1 MKCFNSGC
9 SFTSPGIV
17 TDEDMYWYY
26 LAKDKGCTSFINAS
40 KPGSSNELIFR
51 RVYDHVLS
59 NVDENTFYIINIT
72 SLNRIELE
80 NTQTDKLQEILI
92 PEALIRYDFEIV
104 ELSLFTQLIG
114 MISFLNSYNKDFYII
129 NNNKELSSTPFP
141 LRDKFIAFLK
151 KEPRAL
157 NLFKFSKF
165 NFHKDIS
172 HIKPFD
178 YNLYGRAGH
187 DNLDGHREYYKMLKT
202 LI

>member
-17 TDEDMYWYY
+17 KDEEMYWYY
-26 LAKDKGCTSFINAS
+26 LAKDKGCTSFTNAS

-51 RVYDHVLS
+51 RIYDHVLS
-59 NVDENTFYIINIT
+59 NVHDVTFYIINLS

-80 NTQTDKLQEILI
+80 NSQSDKLQEILL
-92 PEALIRYDFEIV
+92 PAALIRYDFETV

-114 MISFLNSYNKDFYII
+114 IISFLNFYNKDFYII
-129 NNNKELSSTPFP
+129 NNSKELSSTPFP
-141 LRDKFIAFLK
+141 LRDRFIEFLK

-172 HIKPFD
+172 HIKPVD
-178 YNLYGRAGH
+178 YDLYGWAGH
-187 DNLDGHREYYKMLKT
+187 DNSDGHCAYYSMLKT